1 MPARAACLFTIWGPT
16 LFEHYPFLPSHDCV
30 AGLERPA
37 SASGLVPR
45 SLQAVQSPVRPFSPV
60 SGQASA
66 PCFPCRQALAR
77 TQFGHFNFGACTGS
91 SESNRELGPQRPA
104 PAASDQVLR
113 TVLVLWSRAS
123 KRLTRGRFPTPIGKL
138 ALASAGHP
146 LAASSAIYCLLARE
160 AASCLRRPAVRNV
173 CHRGWLGQPVPHG
186 PSDAPAVSTHFT
198 RAGSLAVTRVSH
210 QNPCWLTVPA
220 VSTWCWLTGH
230 NLKSRQPSVPV
241 ADSRAGNC
249 DLISGDIETQLAIS
263 TCPGPL
269 ACCCCNSL
277 KLLLLCVP
285 LSHLPCSCISESR
298 SVTRDWLS
306 SLPQSGSASTRSMP
320 TPSTGGH
327 RLL

>member
-66 PCFPCRQALAR
+66 PCFPCRHALAR
-77 TQFGHFNFGACTGS
+77 TQFWTC
-91 SESNRELGPQRPA
+91 
-104 PAASDQVLR
+104 
-113 TVLVLWSRAS
+113 
-123 KRLTRGRFPTPIGKL
+123 
-138 ALASAGHP
+138 
-146 LAASSAIYCLLARE
+146 
-160 AASCLRRPAVRNV
+160 
-173 CHRGWLGQPVPHG
+173 QP
-186 PSDAPAVSTHFT
+186 S
-198 RAGSLAVTRVSH
+198 
-210 QNPCWLTVPA
+210 NPCWLTVLA